1 VLDRTVP
8 WRVYSAS
15 KANKKRMRAA
25 LESLLRARK
34 LDVTLTTA
42 APWSDIPVDRLAPTG
57 CADLDAALSGGLRRG
72 HLSEITGAW
81 SSGRS
86 TIAAQMLGAATA
98 RGEAV
103 AFIDACDTFDP
114 PSADAHG
121 VSPAGRWLRPRRPRS
136 RGRARRGHPAI
147 SVDDV
152 DAHRANHRRLRHG
165 GARDRIG
172 THRAQSAWRHDR
184 ARIEPRAVVRAWQPR
199 AIVQGSG
206 AGAASG
212 ERPMSPRR
220 ISTQRPQRPLVITL
234 FVSVTSVVSEW
245 S

>member
-1 VLDRTVP
+1 MR
-8 WRVYSAS
+8 RSA
-15 KANKKRMRAA
+15 AA
-25 LESLLRARK
+25 FAAGTCRRSRARGP
-34 LDVTLTTA
+34 A
-42 APWSDIPVDRLAPTG
+42 AGRRSRHR
-57 CADLDAALSGGLRRG
+57 CSGPRRRAVKRS
-72 HLSEITGAW
+72 H
-81 SSGRS
+81 SSTRATRS
-86 TIAAQMLGAATA
+86 RTCSSATRSSRRSRARAQS
-98 RGEAV
+98 V
-103 AFIDACDTFDP
+103 FP
-114 PSADAHG
+114 H
-121 VSPAGRWLRPRRPRS
+121 PAGRWLRPRRPRS